1 MWDFPAQGWGFS
13 RCDCRGGG
21 RDKLVSTHVS
31 ACLHLLPSAGVSV
44 SGFGM
49 WVAALR
55 YISRYIGGLEK
66 WVSAS
71 LPCSCSVSPLHRAPI
86 FFFSLNISPSF
97 FFYSQV
103 APRIKTKH
111 LRLSTPL
118 PAAWIWV
125 KAAGPVIRALFPL
138 LSKSFLLV

>member
-1 MWDFPAQGWGFS
+1 MQGSGFS
-13 RCDCRGGG
+13 RCNCREGS

-31 ACLHLLPSAGVSV
+31 ACLHLLPSGGVSV

-71 LPCSCSVSPLHRAPI
+71 LPCSRSVSPLHRAPV
-86 FFFSLNISPSF
+86 FFFLNISPSL

-125 KAAGPVIRALFPL
+125 KAAKPVIGALFPL
-138 LSKSFLLV
+138 LPKSFLLV

>member
-1 MWDFPAQGWGFS
+1 MQGPGFS
-13 RCDCRGGG
+13 RSDCRGGS

-31 ACLHLLPSAGVSV
+31 ACLHLLPSGGVSV
-44 SGFGM
+44 SGFRM

-71 LPCSCSVSPLHRAPI
+71 LPCSFPVSPLHRAPV
-86 FFFSLNISPSF
+86 FFFPLIFLPA

-125 KAAGPVIRALFPL
+125 KAARPIISALFPL
-138 LSKSFLLV
+138 LSKSFLLVR